1 MGRRRPALEKLSSY
15 EAFWPFY
22 VSQHLD
28 PRNRLLHFLGVT
40 LAIAAL
46 VASILQ
52 SSYWLVAVP
61 IAGYGFAWLGHFFAE
76 RNKPATFTYPLWSLR
91 GDLRMYR
98 LMCLGRLG
106 PEIARANLLFPA
118 RA

>member
-1 MGRRRPALEKLSSY
+1 MEEKLSSF

-28 PRNRLLHFLGVT
+28 PTNRRLHFLGLT

-46 VASILQ
+46 VASVFHSPAWIL
-52 SSYWLVAVP
+52 VVP
-61 IAGYGFAWLGHFFAE
+61 VAGYGFAWIGHFCAE
-76 RNKPATFTYPLWSLR
+76 KNKPATFTYPLWSLR
-91 GDLRMYR
+91 GDLHMYR
-98 LMCLGRLG
+98 LMWLSRMG
-106 PEIARANLLFPA
+106 PEIARANVLFPA